1 MTNQSRIVG
10 VISSL
15 LILVGGLWSLHETQ
29 DALYSLTGGRGYTR
43 TRMPQ
48 HSIEFLIWTP
58 LMVGMLQGG
67 LALELVK
74 RLFSSDNQNHTTSWK
89 LMGAFA
95 ALSVLYFEFEGCDRW
110 VGKAF
115 ASSADGGPFF
125 EPYRQNESVMMYW
138 GLLFL
143 FLQHRLER
151 REQRPQNDLMSLF
164 GTTGNSPF
172 NSMEQVQSWT
182 TAQKQAI
189 ALAMSYVSAQ
199 TDARNA
205 HAPSA
210 SNVDV
215 SEWLG
220 KVNLSAIHQDA
231 DSESSS
237 DDELAFIDDLLG
249 VDARVVVALLI
260 QTTVVNSQNKEAS
273 VLAVRRV
280 AKALGLAS
288 STVDDM
294 LN

>member
-1 MTNQSRIVG
+1 
-10 VISSL
+10 
-15 LILVGGLWSLHETQ
+15 
-29 DALYSLTGGRGYTR
+29 
-43 TRMPQ
+43 
-48 HSIEFLIWTP
+48 
-58 LMVGMLQGG
+58 
-67 LALELVK
+67 
-74 RLFSSDNQNHTTSWK
+74 
-89 LMGAFA
+89 MGAFA

-143 FLQHRLER
+143 FLQHRFER
-151 REQRPQNDLMSLF
+151 REQRPKSDLISLF

-172 NSMEQVQSWT
+172 NSLEQVQSWT
-182 TAQKQAI
+182 NAQKKAI

-237 DDELAFIDDLLG
+237 DDELDSFIDDLLG

-260 QTTVVNSQNKEAS
+260 RTTVVNPQNKEAS

-280 AKALGLAS
+280 AKALGLSS